1 MSLTKAIQDLFNS
14 FYELIASIFSAFY
27 HVLQTVLNA
36 IIGFFTG
43 VVNLITDVFAGAVD
57 VVGGVGKFVL
67 SQFRSVA
74 GGGGFSAPRI
84 PLMRALA
91 DTNRDCATGNIVII
105 SIIAGG
111 GYAYTRYTAHGRQ
124 VAAGKKT
131 A

>member
-67 SQFRSVA
+67 S
-74 GGGGFSAPRI
+74 
-84 PLMRALA
+84 
-91 DTNRDCATGNIVII
+91 NIVII